1 MSVAPERRALLAG
14 VLLAAVLVACSQ
26 AAPPAVGPTPAAPQA
41 TQAVEGVT
49 PIGTVE
55 GHFNPTEAVGGGS
68 LGSSAVNDVSSVF
81 SAVAQASQLTIA
93 ANSSP
98 PGSTGADVQSVSI
111 VAQDK
116 GGLLKSLDAAGK
128 RSLGDAV
135 LTAAGTAWPNA
146 SVSLLVTDP
155 AGGAGQII
163 GSRPKGGPN
172 TVIAT

>member
-1 MSVAPERRALLAG
+1 MSVADRRALLAG
-14 VLLAAVLVACSQ
+14 VVLVAALAACSQ

-41 TQAVEGVT
+41 TQAFEGIT
-49 PIGTVE
+49 PVGTV

-68 LGSSAVNDVSSVF
+68 LGSSAVNNVSSVF
-81 SAVAQASQLTIA
+81 SAVAQASQLAIT
-93 ANSSP
+93 ANESP
-98 PGSTGADVQSVSI
+98 PGSTGADVQSISI

-128 RSLGDAV
+128 KTLGDAI
-135 LTAAGTAWPNA
+135 LTSAGTAWPNA
-146 SVSLLVTDP
+146 SVSLLVSDP
-155 AGGAGQII
+155 SGGAGQII